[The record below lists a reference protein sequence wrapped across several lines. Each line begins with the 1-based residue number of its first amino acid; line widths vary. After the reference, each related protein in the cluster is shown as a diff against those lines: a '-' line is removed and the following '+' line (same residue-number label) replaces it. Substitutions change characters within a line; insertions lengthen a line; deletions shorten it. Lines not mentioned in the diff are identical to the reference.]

1 MVEIDRLMGLLN
13 CHSDDAWCEAL
24 FSLALDYGFE
34 QTLFAVVPDK
44 QTPLEDAFLRSNYS
58 PQWRKTYDEEKYQY
72 IDPTVSHC
80 LVSSIPLIWQ
90 PQTFSSD
97 KEKQFYQK
105 ASDYGVCNGITYPI
119 HGANGEFGVVSFVSD
134 TLSNKRLRQGLSKIM
149 PDLALIRDYL
159 FESSLK
165 FFKPANPVDEEIHL
179 TNRELECLKWAM
191 AGKSS
196 WEISRIMRCSEST
209 INFHIANLR
218 RKFKVNTRQQAIIKA
233 IRAGFITAD

>member
-1 MVEIDRLMGLLN
+1 MVEMDRLMGLLN
-13 CHSDDAWCEAL
+13 CHSDDAWSEAL
-24 FSLALDYGFE
+24 FALALDYGFE
-34 QTLFAVVPDK
+34 QTLFGVVPDK

-58 PQWRKTYDEEKYQY
+58 PQWRKTYDAEKFQY
-72 IDPTVSHC
+72 IDPTINHC

-90 PQTFSSD
+90 PQTFSSV
-97 KEKQFYQK
+97 KEKLFYEK
-105 ASDYGVCNGITYPI
+105 ASDHGICNGITYPI

-134 TLSNKRLRQGLSKIM
+134 TLSHKKFREGLNHCM

-165 FFKPANPVDEEIHL
+165 FLKPVNHTDDELHL

-209 INFHIANLR
+209 VNFHIANLR
-218 RKFKVNTRQQAIIKA
+218 RKFKVNTRQQVIIKA
-233 IRAGFITAD
+233 IRAGLITPD